1 MFSSFVLDKYREVA
15 LLEELTF
22 VIPRYLKTIR
32 LGYVINE
39 YTFNFEVTD
48 FQVTLVKVSLY
59 VYLYV

>member
-1 MFSSFVLDKYREVA
+1 MFSSFALDKYREVA

-32 LGYVINE
+32 LGYVVNE

-59 VYLYV
+59 VYLYI

>member
-1 MFSSFVLDKYREVA
+1 MFSSFALDKYREVA

-59 VYLYV
+59 VYLYI